1 MLPVF
6 TTLRRAKAL
15 SVETLSIRRTMIRV
29 TIQYRDMTNKQCKKF
44 WLDYPEEDSKG
55 REYTDPDILDAVWE
69 GWNNGSGKE
78 CDLFKKLEVRS
89 MMVGDYVS
97 ILRPTVTGVWH
108 ECLSVGWRIDVPWEE
123 VLGNAAK
130 EDFSDIK
137 KEDVAKALVNML
149 ENERWEENISKVNIP
164 ESDHEISLSE

>member
-1 MLPVF
+1 
-6 TTLRRAKAL
+6 
-15 SVETLSIRRTMIRV
+15 MIRV
-29 TIQYRDMTNKQCKKF
+29 KIQYRDMTEKQCKKF
-44 WLDYPEEDSKG
+44 WLDYPVEDSKG

-97 ILRPTVTGVWH
+97 ILRPTVASVWH
-108 ECLSVGWRIDVPWEE
+108 ECLAIGWRINVPWGE
-123 VLGNAAK
+123 VVGSTPK
-130 EDFSDIK
+130 KDFSDVSE
-137 KEDVAKALVNML
+137 EDISKALVNML

-164 ESDHEISLSE
+164 ESDHLILTE